1 VPEPCD
7 GVNGEH
13 AGPVRFYRTGWKCS
27 AHAPLPGHLGL
38 PDVPPHYKPPKL
50 TPAQRDEI
58 RQRVADGEST
68 KELAAEFGVSVRTI
82 QQNS

>member
-1 VPEPCD
+1 
-7 GVNGEH
+7 
-13 AGPVRFYRTGWKCS
+13 
-27 AHAPLPGHLGL
+27 LPGHLGL
-38 PDVPPHYKPPKL
+38 PDVPPHYKPSKL